1 MGPDLAD
8 ISVKGGLR
16 AACISPAQDRHG
28 VPTPHKPF
36 KLIRRDLL
44 NPPAQIQD
52 VSEIHGILAAD
63 KSGPSWETIVAAVI
77 LNIFPL
83 VTVFGILAF
92 QLDRHA
98 KRG

>member
-1 MGPDLAD
+1 
-8 ISVKGGLR
+8 
-16 AACISPAQDRHG
+16 
-28 VPTPHKPF
+28 
-36 KLIRRDLL
+36 
-44 NPPAQIQD
+44 
-52 VSEIHGILAAD
+52 
-63 KSGPSWETIVAAVI
+63 VI

>member
-1 MGPDLAD
+1 M
-8 ISVKGGLR
+8 LR
-16 AACISPAQDRHG
+16 PF
-28 VPTPHKPF
+28 VPKHDAF
-36 KLIRRDLL
+36 Y
-44 NPPAQIQD
+44 A
-52 VSEIHGILAAD
+52 
-63 KSGPSWETIVAAVI
+63 GPSWETIVAAVI

>member
-1 MGPDLAD
+1 MAQPPLKLATEINTSHTD
-8 ISVKGGLR
+8 MLR
-16 AACISPAQDRHG
+16 PF
-28 VPTPHKPF
+28 VPKHDAF
-36 KLIRRDLL
+36 Y
-44 NPPAQIQD
+44 A
-52 VSEIHGILAAD
+52 
-63 KSGPSWETIVAAVI
+63 GPSWETIVAAVI